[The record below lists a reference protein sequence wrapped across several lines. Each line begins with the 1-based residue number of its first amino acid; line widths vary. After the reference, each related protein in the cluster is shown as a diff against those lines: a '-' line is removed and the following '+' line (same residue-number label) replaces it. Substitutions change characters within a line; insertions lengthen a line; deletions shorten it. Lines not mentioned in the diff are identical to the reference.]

1 VKRVVIVGGGISGLA
16 AAWAAHTASEGKL
29 EVILLEAEPE
39 VGGKA
44 RSVPRGEWLVEQG
57 PTGYLD
63 NESILDTLVECAG
76 LQKLP
81 ATESAANR
89 FLVREGRLRQLHTNP
104 LRFAFGR
111 ILSPGALLRIAREPW
126 IPRREEED
134 EESVF
139 DFAERRLGR
148 QAAERLIAPMVLGVF
163 AGDARRL
170 SLPAAFPRMAELER
184 RYGSLFRAMKQLSRE
199 KKLRGGP
206 AGPSGV
212 LTSFEGGL
220 QTLPRHLAERAP
232 FTVRTSSP
240 VDGLQPATNGTPWR
254 VHVRV
259 DSEPLP
265 AEVVILAGEAWSTAN
280 LLRDVLPEVSG
291 ELDALS
297 SPPLAVVALGY
308 GADALARAPRGFGAL
323 APREE
328 GLTILGVLWDTH
340 LFPGRS
346 PDGHILMRAM
356 IGGAVDPATAL
367 LDEERLVQLAHE
379 DLRKL
384 LDLRTPPVFTDVT
397 RWPRAI
403 PQYEV
408 GHLARTRRIDGL
420 LARFGL
426 RHPGLFVGGNY
437 RRGVAF
443 GKAAGEGWS
452 AGSLAAMSLG
462 FAPAV
467 DLSPIR
473 TR

>member
-1 VKRVVIVGGGISGLA
+1 MKRIVVVGGGISGLA
-16 AAWAAHTASEGKL
+16 AAWAAHTASNGAL

-44 RSVPRGEWLVEQG
+44 RSVQQGEWLVEQG

-63 NESILDTLVECAG
+63 NESILDTLVGHAG
-76 LQKLP
+76 LEKLP

-89 FLVREGRLRQLHTNP
+89 FLVRDGRLRQLHTNP
-104 LRFAFGR
+104 LRFALGK
-111 ILSPGALLRIAREPW
+111 ILSPGALLRILREPW
-126 IPRREEED
+126 IPRREAD
-134 EESVF
+134 GEESVF

-170 SLPAAFPRMAELER
+170 SLSAAFPRMAELEA
-184 RYGSLFRAMKQLSRE
+184 RYGSLFRAMKQLARE

-206 AGPSGV
+206 AGPPGV

-220 QTLPRHLAERAP
+220 QTLPRRLAERAP
-232 FTVRTSSP
+232 FTVRTDAP
-240 VDGLQPATNGTPWR
+240 VDALQPATNGTPWR
-254 VHVRV
+254 VRVRV
-259 DSEPLP
+259 DPEAIP
-265 AEVVILAGEAWSTAN
+265 AEVVILAGEAWSTAT
-280 LLRDVLPEVSG
+280 LLREISPEVST

-308 GADALARAPRGFGAL
+308 GADALARTPRGFGAL
-323 APREE
+323 AQREE

-346 PDGHILMRAM
+346 PDGRILMRAM

-367 LDEERLVQLAHE
+367 QGEERLVQLAHQ
-379 DLRKL
+379 DLAKLLGLRK
-384 LDLRTPPVFTDVT
+384 PPEFTDVT

-408 GHLARTRRIDGL
+408 GHLARVKRIDGH
-420 LARFGL
+420 LAKFGL
-426 RHPGLFVGGNY
+426 RHPGLFVAGNY

-462 FAPAV
+462 FAPLV
-467 DLSPIR
+467 DLSAIR